1 MRKGAIGNIDV
12 EIAAKV
18 GMNWEPAILLL
29 FSIPY
34 KLREQSMHER
44 IHPKVLRGIQSLSF
58 FIIFGISLDRR
69 LNFLLTSVYK
79 STASSHPLHLGT
91 SSRKNSGKG
100 RSSNASYFPQ
110 IRYFLFFSKLIFHF
124 PTKSLWGNKKYAQ
137 TLAVDSID
145 TFQKQI

>member
-58 FIIFGISLDRR
+58 FYYLW
-69 LNFLLTSVYK
+69 NK
-79 STASSHPLHLGT
+79 SWQ
-91 SSRKNSGKG
+91 KIE
-100 RSSNASYFPQ
+100 FP
-110 IRYFLFFSKLIFHF
+110 FDFCL
-124 PTKSLWGNKKYAQ
+124 
-137 TLAVDSID
+137 
-145 TFQKQI
+145 